1 MTDIASYAVFIHAGA
16 LEALGEAIKPYLS
29 DGPQGPH
36 LTCKEIDSGGT
47 FFEMVVASHAA
58 DGAPVDVE
66 LMIPAAMVRLVISM
80 HSEGAFGFRH
90 PLRTTK
96 LGRVMASSATVP
108 EALVP
113 EALPVNRVATDGD
126 KTPNSQE

>member
-29 DGPQGPH
+29 DGLQGPH

-80 HSEGAFGFRH
+80 HSEGAFGFPPPVAHDQVGQGDGEQRD
-90 PLRTTK
+90 RSGST
-96 LGRVMASSATVP
+96 RSRSAAGEP
-108 EALVP
+108 
-113 EALPVNRVATDGD
+113 RGD
-126 KTPNSQE
+126 RRRQDTQ